1 MNTKWIYYP
10 EVGFYIQTKKLS
22 NIRPV
27 FVISSNK
34 SKLIDWM
41 FQMGFHRI
49 SLLKISLIWVFK
61 LIISRWR
68 SELFQGPS
76 NEPMRDRAINNKSF
90 ENQPRHESFSLRHS
104 VHSPL
109 PFIRSMKFEQNTLL
123 HSSDNYYIVYY
134 PSVF

>member
-1 MNTKWIYYP
+1 M
-10 EVGFYIQTKKLS
+10 
-22 NIRPV
+22 
-27 FVISSNK
+27 ISSNK

-109 PFIRSMKFEQNTLL
+109 PFIRSMKFEQNTL
-123 HSSDNYYIVYY
+123 YYILVITTILQYF
-134 PSVF
+134 SDHVLVNFLRIFLFFANK